1 MEDLMEK
8 ETKIIAIA
16 NQKGG
21 VGKTTT
27 AINLTAALAEKGKK
41 VLLIDIDPQGNSTT
55 GYGIEKNDPDK
66 EDFTIYAVLLNDCS
80 IGEAVIKDVV
90 PGVSIIPSNANLAG
104 AEIELTKF
112 DSREFILKNELE
124 YIKYNYDYIFIDCPP
139 SLNTLTLNALCAA
152 NSILVPIQCEYLAL
166 EGLSDLIQTVN
177 LVRENL
183 NSVLDLEGIVLTM
196 YDSRT
201 SLAQQVSDDVRA
213 TFPDK
218 TYNTMIP
225 RNVRL
230 SEAPSFGKPIT
241 SYDPKSTGAEAYRK
255 LADEFILAN
264 N

>member
-1 MEDLMEK
+1 M
-8 ETKIIAIA
+8 
-16 NQKGG
+16 
-21 VGKTTT
+21 
-27 AINLTAALAEKGKK
+27 
-41 VLLIDIDPQGNSTT
+41 
-55 GYGIEKNDPDK
+55 
-66 EDFTIYAVLLNDCS
+66 
-80 IGEAVIKDVV
+80 V

-183 NSVLDLEGIVLTM
+183 NPVLDLEGIVLTM

-218 TYNTMIP
+218 TYNTIK
-225 RNVRL
+225 VL
-230 SEAPSFGKPIT
+230 
-241 SYDPKSTGAEAYRK
+241 
-255 LADEFILAN
+255 L
-264 N
+264 